1 MNLTMDNTKK
11 TNSLFQRLFRRNSIS
26 KEDYEKIKDESTP
39 PPVLKVRFVDSWKIV
54 TVGMVVVVVFFG
66 LGGLWV
72 TFAKISG
79 AIIAPGEIRV
89 DTERKTVQ
97 HLEGGIIHEILVRN
111 GDYVEVGQPL
121 VLLDSP
127 QTISATDQLLL
138 QLGAIRI
145 EAARLIAERDF
156 LSAPEWP
163 GNDDNIP
170 PEKFSELLT
179 TAQKVFNSGRLA
191 LKNQLGLLKQ
201 QISQLHEQINS
212 IDDRLIAEQQVRETL
227 QEELDA
233 KLILFGKQYI
243 DKTQILTLRR
253 ALAERQGT
261 QAQLRGAQAEI
272 REKVAEFD
280 LRIDALKSE
289 YRQKAIARLS
299 DIQQI
304 RFSLQQKLLPLEDA
318 RRRLRVTAPVSGQVV
333 ALQVHSNGG
342 VLQPGQPLLDIVPA
356 DSPLIVVAHIKVSD
370 ITHIQLGQIADVQL
384 SAFPTRTTP
393 KITGEVVYISA
404 DRMMQRT
411 AYGEQPSYIVHVEL
425 NKQELAENNLYLTAG
440 MPAAV
445 FVRTKSRTVLDY
457 ALEPLK
463 QNFDRALRE

>member
-1 MNLTMDNTKK
+1 MTMDNTNKSK
-11 TNSLFQRLFRRNSIS
+11 SLFQRLFRRNSIS
-26 KEDYEKIKDESTP
+26 KEDYEKIADESTP

-54 TVGMVVVVVFFG
+54 LSGMLVVGVFFG
-66 LGGLWV
+66 LGGIWV
-72 TFAKISG
+72 TFAEISG

-97 HLEGGIIHEILVRN
+97 HLEGGIINKILVRN
-111 GDYVEVGQPL
+111 GDYVKAGQPL
-121 VLLDSP
+121 LLLDSP
-127 QTISATDQLLL
+127 QTISATDQLFL
-138 QLGAIRI
+138 QLAAIRI
-145 EAARLIAERDF
+145 EGARLVAERE
-156 LSAPEWP
+156 LLTAPEWP
-163 GNDDNIP
+163 HNDDNIP
-170 PEKFSELLT
+170 SEKFSEMLI
-179 TAQKVFNSGRLA
+179 TAQKVFNSGLLA
-191 LKNQLGLLKQ
+191 LKNQSGLLKQ
-201 QISQLHEQINS
+201 QISQLHEQISS
-212 IDDRLIAEQQVRETL
+212 IDDRLIAEQQVRATL

-233 KLILFGKQYI
+233 KLILYEKQYI

-261 QAQLRGAQAEI
+261 QAQLRGTQAEI
-272 REKVAEFD
+272 REKIAEFD

-299 DIQQI
+299 DVQQI
-304 RFSLQQKLLPLEDA
+304 QFSLQQKLLPLEDA
-318 RRRLRVTAPVSGQVV
+318 RRRLKVTAPVSGQVV

-342 VLQPGQPLLDIVPA
+342 VLQPGQPLLDIVPT

-370 ITHIQLGQIADVQL
+370 ITHIKLGQIADVQL
-384 SAFPTRTTP
+384 SAFPTQTTP
-393 KITGEVVYISA
+393 KISGEVVYISA
-404 DRMMQRT
+404 DREMQRT

-440 MPAAV
+440 MPAAI
-445 FVRTKSRTVLDY
+445 FIRTKSRTVLDY